1 MRALLERHGL
11 QADKRFGQ
19 NFLIDASALARIV
32 DSAKITDSDTV
43 CEVGAGLGVLTF
55 ELAQRAKQVISIE
68 VDARLEPVLA
78 ETLAGQNNVT
88 LWQQDA
94 LTVDWQR
101 LPERCLFVANLP
113 YNISTPLLRQVLESQ
128 RFVRAVC
135 LVQKEVA
142 ERLAAMPST
151 SAYGALSLWT
161 QYYASVNIVKHVK
174 PGAFLPP
181 PKVTSSIV
189 RLDIQQREPAPAL
202 FRLIEDSFR
211 HRRKTLKKNLRMAG
225 YDETHVIRVLGE
237 MGLDARVRAE
247 ALDLATFETLVTLI

>member
-11 QADKRFGQ
+11 EADKRFGQ
-19 NFLIDASALARIV
+19 NFLIDASALGRIV
-32 DSAKITDSDTV
+32 DSAQVTDTDTV
-43 CEVGAGLGVLTF
+43 CEVGAGLGVLTY
-55 ELAQRAKQVISIE
+55 ELAQRAQQVISVE
-68 VDARLEPVLA
+68 VDKRLEPVLA
-78 ETLAGQNNVT
+78 ETLARYDNVT

-94 LTVDWQR
+94 LTVDWQQ
-101 LPERCLFVANLP
+101 LPAGCLFVANLP
-113 YNISTPLLRQVLESQ
+113 YNIATPLLRQVLESQ

-142 ERLAAMPST
+142 ERLAANPST
-151 SAYGALSLWT
+151 PAYGALSLWT
-161 QYYASVNIVKHVK
+161 QYYASVSIVKHVK
-174 PGAFLPP
+174 PSAFLPP

-189 RLDIQQREPAPAL
+189 RLDIHKRQPAPAL

-225 YDETHVIRVLGE
+225 YDEAHVTNVLGE

-247 ALDLATFETLVTLI
+247 ALDLATFETLVELL